1 MTTQLARPQSF
12 REFWDYYVSQHLN
25 RTNRRCHF
33 VGTTIGFGWLVLAIA
48 WRQPWFILAG
58 LASGY
63 AGAWFGHFV
72 FEKNK
77 PATWGSPL
85 FAVWSFGS
93 DWIMWAK
100 MLTGRMDREVTR
112 VGALARNDSSG
123 VAQAMA

>member
-1 MTTQLARPQSF
+1 MSTHAATPTSF

-25 RTNRRCHF
+25 RGNRRCHF
-33 VGTTIGFGWLVLAIA
+33 VGTSIGVAWLALAVVWQQPWLVLA
-48 WRQPWFILAG
+48 G
-58 LASGY
+58 VASGY

-77 PATWGSPL
+77 PASWASPI

-112 VGALARNDSSG
+112 VGALARGESSG
-123 VAQAMA
+123 VAQATA